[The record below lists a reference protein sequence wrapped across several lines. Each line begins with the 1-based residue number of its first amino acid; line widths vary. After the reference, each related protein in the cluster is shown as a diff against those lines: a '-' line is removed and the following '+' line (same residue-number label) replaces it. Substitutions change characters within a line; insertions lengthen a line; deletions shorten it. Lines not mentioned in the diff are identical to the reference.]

1 MQHTKNPD
9 NIAEMEDFVLITP
22 TMIPLV
28 NEERPSLKL
37 RVTTAW

>member
-9 NIAEMEDFVLITP
+9 SSAEMEDFALITP

-37 RVTTAW
+37 HVATAW